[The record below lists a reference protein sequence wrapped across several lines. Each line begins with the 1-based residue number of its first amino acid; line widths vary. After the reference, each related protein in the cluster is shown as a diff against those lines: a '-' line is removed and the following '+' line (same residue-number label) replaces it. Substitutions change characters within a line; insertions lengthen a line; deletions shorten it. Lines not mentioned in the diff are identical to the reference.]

1 MLKKKQLRTPF
12 DKEMDIYYSPKVND
26 YSLEGIGRECCAFL
40 RSVGIA
46 PTAARRML
54 TDRWRENMDFE
65 IPAEITAYL
74 AELDTFIERE
84 IKPLEQENDNI
95 RFFDHRREWA
105 RTDFENGGLPRT
117 EWEDLLTEMR
127 HRADRAGH
135 YRFGLPK
142 EYGGQDGSNL
152 AMAVIR
158 EHLAS
163 KGLGLHNDL
172 QNESSIVG
180 NQPIVLMLR
189 DFGTAEQQQTLIPGI
204 LDGSISIGFGLT
216 EPEHGSDATWM
227 ETRGVRE
234 GDGWSISGTKMWN
247 TGLHVATHDLVF
259 ARTSGKDGDPRG
271 ITCFIVPTKSDGFVI
286 EEYLWTFNMPTDHP
300 RISLHHV
307 FVPADAILGDPH
319 NGLAVA
325 QHFVHENRIRQ
336 AASSLGA
343 AQYCINEAVRYANE
357 RKPFGKPLAVNQA
370 IQWPLVE
377 LHTEAT
383 MLRTLIYKTA
393 WEMDRMSKP
402 EVARQLSDKVAMCN
416 YRSNR
421 LVCEAADRAM
431 QVHGGI
437 GYSRHKP
444 FEHIYRHHRR
454 YRITEGAEEIQM
466 RRVGQILFGFGRRA
480 QSKE

>member
-1 MLKKKQLRTPF
+1 M
-12 DKEMDIYYSPKVND
+12 
-26 YSLEGIGRECCAFL
+26 
-40 RSVGIA
+40 
-46 PTAARRML
+46 RR
-54 TDRWRENMDFE
+54 
-65 IPAEITAYL
+65 
-74 AELDTFIERE
+74 
-84 IKPLEQENDNI
+84 
-95 RFFDHRREWA
+95 
-105 RTDFENGGLPRT
+105 
-117 EWEDLLTEMR
+117 
-127 HRADRAGH
+127 RADKAGH
-135 YRFGLPK
+135 YRFALPK

-152 AMAVIR
+152 AMAIIR

-180 NQPIVLMLR
+180 NLPIVLMFR
-189 DFGTAEQQQTLIPGI
+189 DFGTEEQKQRFIPGI
-204 LDGSISIGFGLT
+204 LDGSINIAFGLT

-227 ETRGVRE
+227 ETRGARD
-234 GDGWSISGTKMWN
+234 GDGWRITGTKMWN

-271 ITCFIVPTKSDGFVI
+271 IACFIVPTNSDGFVI

-300 RISLHHV
+300 RVSLHDV
-307 FVPADAILGDPH
+307 YVPADAILGDPQ

-343 AQYCINEAVRYANE
+343 AQYCIDEAVKYARE
-357 RKPFGKPLAVNQA
+357 RKPFGKPLATNQA

-377 LHTEAT
+377 LHTEAA
-383 MLRTLIYKTA
+383 MVRTLIYQTA

-416 YRSNR
+416 YRANR

-466 RRVGQILFGFGRRA
+466 RRIAQVLFGFGRRA
-480 QSKE
+480 HAEE